1 MSFQDLYNKDVS
13 KYVEIKGS
21 GRYQASYLSWAYAL
35 KVLKES
41 YTEAYTETVFYNGMP
56 YLKTEIGYFV
66 TTRIYL
72 SLDDRKNS
80 LGYDYTFPV
89 LDNTYK
95 AIKNPDVFHINT
107 SIQRCLVKNIA
118 VVTGLGLSL
127 YSGEDIKDLSS
138 FEPDNKSIAET
149 PVTAPLAPAKAKQ
162 STQTQHDILGVNEKI
177 YNSFAS
183 AKEKGT
189 TIAEKIDNL
198 KKAFDYYL
206 PKASKPES
214 KKALDSTLEYFTDM
228 VNAGL

>member
-1 MSFQDLYNKDVS
+1 MTFQDLYNKDVS
-13 KYVEIKGS
+13 KYVEVKGS
-21 GRYQASYLSWAYAL
+21 GRYQASYLSWAFAL
-35 KVLKES
+35 KVLKEN
-41 YTEAYTETVFYNGMP
+41 YPEAYTETVFYSGIP
-56 YLKTEIGYFV
+56 YLKTEVGYFV

-72 SLDDRKNS
+72 SLEDRKNS

-138 FEPDNKSIAET
+138 FEPDNKQVLET
-149 PVTAPLAPAKAKQ
+149 KHEVTAPPEKPKAK
-162 STQTQHDILGVNEKI
+162 TQTQYEILGVNEKI

-189 TIAEKIDNL
+189 SITEKIDNL
-198 KKAFDYYL
+198 KKAYDYYL

-214 KKALDSTLEYFTDM
+214 KKALDDTLEYFTDM
-228 VNAGL
+228 SNAGL